1 MIWRGLGT
9 LVSVWAV
16 LSGSLARA
24 DTAACDASEAALKQ
38 VLGTRAGPEW
48 ELSTKVFDGPLKL
61 ALNVETLRQDFP
73 DTDPDDQHAG
83 WFIVGDGD
91 TPVSVKPP
99 SKAMAQ
105 AFIEHPRVSATACS
119 NVLEYARRSG
129 VVRQP
134 AKSRPHR
141 KSNGL
146 YDRTFLELTKAI
158 VSPDGTEALVYV
170 SSVSGPLAGGGRLLL
185 FRRENAGEW
194 ALAGQLPL
202 WVS

>member
-1 MIWRGLGT
+1 MFWQGLGV
-9 LVSVWAV
+9 LASVWAV
-16 LSGSLARA
+16 LSGSIARA
-24 DTAACDASEAALKQ
+24 DTTACDASEVALKH
-38 VLGTRAGPEW
+38 VLGTRAGREW

-73 DTDPDDQHAG
+73 DADPNDRQIG

-105 AFIEHPRVSATACS
+105 AFIEHPRVSATACPK
-119 NVLEYARRSG
+119 VLEYAQRSG

-134 AKSRPHR
+134 AKFRPHQR
-141 KSNGL
+141 SNGL

-158 VSPDGTEALVYV
+158 VSPDGTEALAYF
-170 SSVSGPLAGGGRLLL
+170 SSVSGPLAGGGRILF
-185 FRRENAGEW
+185 FRRENAGDW
-194 ALAGQLPL
+194 LLAGQLSL